1 MIHNGNAK
9 NDFASQCLIPEQGI
23 QRHATKA
30 PLQIKR
36 RIPMPTT
43 SFDKD
48 SIKASI
54 IGKLQRYNGR
64 TIEEASN
71 GQIYRALAST
81 VRDQIMQKWM
91 ISREERKTNNN
102 KRLFYLSVEFLMG
115 RSLYTNILNL
125 VSLDAYKQA
134 LDELHIDVDKVLQEE
149 PEPALGNGGLGRLAA
164 CFMDSL
170 ASLDLP
176 AMGCSIRYE
185 YGLFRQ
191 KIVDGQQVEL
201 PDYWLGNGNVW
212 EMPVMEDACEVHFN
226 GHVEMGN
233 ENGRTVFRH
242 VGYNTVEAVPYDMP
256 LVGYD
261 TSTVNSLRLWSA
273 RAPKRIDLSDFNHGH
288 YVQASEEKELAEAIS
303 NILYPEDN
311 HYEGKLL
318 RLKQQYF
325 FTSATLQYILKDFKK
340 LNGTNWSKLPEK
352 VVIHINDT
360 HPGLAIP
367 ELMRLLMDEEGL
379 GWDEAQQIVSRT
391 MAYTNHTIMAEALE
405 KWPEDMVKSLLPR
418 IYQILVEMNKR
429 LCARLW
435 NFFPGEAERVGRMA
449 IIAYGYIHMANLCVA
464 MTFSTNGV
472 SKLHGD
478 ILKQETFHDFY
489 LVMPEKFSAITNG
502 ITHRRWLMAC
512 NPELTKLICDTI
524 GTDWVKDPELLHD
537 LAPYADDAAF
547 REQFEKIKHN
557 NKVRL
562 SNFLKEHQGAIVD
575 PNFIFDAQSKRL
587 HEYKRQM
594 LNALHIL
601 VLYNRIVND
610 PNFTMHPR
618 VFIFGSKAAP
628 GYNRAKQIIRFIN
641 GLSALIAK
649 HPRASKMLQVVFLEN
664 YDVSS
669 AQLLIPATEIS
680 EQISTASKEA
690 SGTGNMKYMMNGAI
704 TIGTMDGA
712 NVEISEQVGMDNI
725 YIFGMRSDTVLDMY
739 RERNYNPMTI
749 FETNQELRLA
759 MTQMIDGTVLP
770 DAPSALQD
778 LYHSLLI
785 GDWGNMADPFFVLKD
800 FGSYSMAQRRI
811 DADYADRDKWN
822 RMAVI
827 NTAMSGVFSSDRTIR
842 EYNDTIWHLD
852 PLKRKV

>member
-1 MIHNGNAK
+1 
-9 NDFASQCLIPEQGI
+9 
-23 QRHATKA
+23 
-30 PLQIKR
+30 
-36 RIPMPTT
+36 MPTT

-610 PNFTMHPR
+610 PSFTMQPR

-628 GYNRAKQIIRFIN
+628 GYNRAKLIIRFIN

-759 MTQMIDGTVLP
+759 LTQMIDGTVLP

-811 DADYADRDKWN
+811 NADYADRDKWN

-827 NTAMSGVFSSDRTIR
+827 NTAMSGVFCSDRTIR

>member
-1 MIHNGNAK
+1 
-9 NDFASQCLIPEQGI
+9 
-23 QRHATKA
+23 
-30 PLQIKR
+30 
-36 RIPMPTT
+36 MPTT

-575 PNFIFDAQSKRL
+575 PDFIFDAQSKRL

-649 HPRASKMLQVVFLEN
+649 HPHASKMLQVVFLEN

-669 AQLLIPATEIS
+669 AQMLIPATEIS

-852 PLKRKV
+852 PLKRKG

>member
-1 MIHNGNAK
+1 
-9 NDFASQCLIPEQGI
+9 
-23 QRHATKA
+23 
-30 PLQIKR
+30 
-36 RIPMPTT
+36 MPTT

-852 PLKRKV
+852 PLKRKG

>member
-1 MIHNGNAK
+1 
-9 NDFASQCLIPEQGI
+9 
-23 QRHATKA
+23 
-30 PLQIKR
+30 
-36 RIPMPTT
+36 MPTT

-669 AQLLIPATEIS
+669 AQMLIPATEIS

-739 RERNYNPMTI
+739 REHNYNPMTI

-759 MTQMIDGTVLP
+759 LTQMIDGTVLP

-852 PLKRKV
+852 PLKRKG

>member
-1 MIHNGNAK
+1 
-9 NDFASQCLIPEQGI
+9 
-23 QRHATKA
+23 
-30 PLQIKR
+30 
-36 RIPMPTT
+36 MPTT

-226 GHVEMGN
+226 GHVEMAN

-628 GYNRAKQIIRFIN
+628 GYNRAKLIIRFIN

-759 MTQMIDGTVLP
+759 LTQMIDGTVLP

-827 NTAMSGVFSSDRTIR
+827 NTAMSGVFCSDRTIR

>member
-1 MIHNGNAK
+1 
-9 NDFASQCLIPEQGI
+9 
-23 QRHATKA
+23 
-30 PLQIKR
+30 
-36 RIPMPTT
+36 MPTT

-472 SKLHGD
+472 SQLHGD

-628 GYNRAKQIIRFIN
+628 GYNRAKLIIRFIN

-759 MTQMIDGTVLP
+759 LTQMIDGTVLP

-827 NTAMSGVFSSDRTIR
+827 NTAMSGVFCSDRTIR

>member
-1 MIHNGNAK
+1 
-9 NDFASQCLIPEQGI
+9 
-23 QRHATKA
+23 
-30 PLQIKR
+30 
-36 RIPMPTT
+36 MPTT

>member
-1 MIHNGNAK
+1 
-9 NDFASQCLIPEQGI
+9 
-23 QRHATKA
+23 
-30 PLQIKR
+30 
-36 RIPMPTT
+36 MPTT

-557 NKVRL
+557 NKIRL

-610 PNFTMHPR
+610 PNFTMQPR

-628 GYNRAKQIIRFIN
+628 GYNRAKLIIRFIN

-712 NVEISEQVGMDNI
+712 NIEISEQVGMDNI

-759 MTQMIDGTVLP
+759 LTQMIDGTVLP

-778 LYHSLLI
+778 CI
-785 GDWGNMADPFFVLKD
+785 
-800 FGSYSMAQRRI
+800 
-811 DADYADRDKWN
+811 
-822 RMAVI
+822 
-827 NTAMSGVFSSDRTIR
+827 TAC
-842 EYNDTIWHLD
+842 
-852 PLKRKV
+852 

>member
-1 MIHNGNAK
+1 
-9 NDFASQCLIPEQGI
+9 
-23 QRHATKA
+23 
-30 PLQIKR
+30 
-36 RIPMPTT
+36 MPTT

-610 PNFTMHPR
+610 PNFTMQPR

-628 GYNRAKQIIRFIN
+628 GYNRAKLIIRFIN

-759 MTQMIDGTVLP
+759 LTQMIDGTVLP

-827 NTAMSGVFSSDRTIR
+827 NTAMSGVFCSDRTIR

-852 PLKRKV
+852 LLKRKV

>member
-1 MIHNGNAK
+1 
-9 NDFASQCLIPEQGI
+9 
-23 QRHATKA
+23 
-30 PLQIKR
+30 
-36 RIPMPTT
+36 MPTT

-489 LVMPEKFSAITNG
+489 IVMPEKFSAITNG

-575 PNFIFDAQSKRL
+575 PDFIFDAQSKRL

-669 AQLLIPATEIS
+669 AQMLIPATEIS

-759 MTQMIDGTVLP
+759 LTQMIDGTVLP

-827 NTAMSGVFSSDRTIR
+827 NTAMSGVFCSDRTIR

-852 PLKRKV
+852 PLKRKG

>member
-1 MIHNGNAK
+1 MKKSVAASEKPVKAK
-9 NDFASQCLIPEQGI
+9 E
-23 QRHATKA
+23 
-30 PLQIKR
+30 
-36 RIPMPTT
+36 
-43 SFDKD
+43 FDKELFKR
-48 SIKASI
+48 SVE
-54 IGKLQRYNGR
+54 YNVR
-64 TIEEASN
+64 TLYRKNLEEADAQ
-71 GQIYRALAST
+71 QIFQAVSYAIKDRIVENWMET
-81 VRDQIMQKWM
+81 QKAYEKEDPKM
-91 ISREERKTNNN
+91 VYYMSM
-102 KRLFYLSVEFLMG
+102 EFLMG
-115 RSLYTNILNL
+115 RALGNNLINLKAYKPVAEALEELGLDLNL
-125 VSLDAYKQA
+125 IEDQEPDA
-134 LDELHIDVDKVLQEE
+134 
-149 PEPALGNGGLGRLAA
+149 ALGNGGLGRLAA
-164 CFMDSL
+164 CFLDSL
-170 ASLDLP
+170 ATLGYP
-176 AMGCSIRYE
+176 AYGCGIRYRYGMFKQEIRDGYQVEVPDNWLMNGNPFELRRPE
-185 YGLFRQ
+185 YA
-191 KIVDGQQVEL
+191 KIVKFGGYVS
-201 PDYWLGNGNVW
+201 
-212 EMPVMEDACEVHFN
+212 VHTD
-226 GHVEMGN
+226 
-233 ENGRTVFRH
+233 ENGRNVFTQEGYQSVKAVPFDFPI
-242 VGYNTVEAVPYDMP
+242 VGYGNGIVNTLRIWDAEPVECFQLDSFDKGDYQKAVEQEN
-256 LVGYD
+256 L
-261 TSTVNSLRLWSA
+261 A
-273 RAPKRIDLSDFNHGH
+273 R
-288 YVQASEEKELAEAIS
+288 
-303 NILYPEDN
+303 NIVEVLYPNDN
-311 HYEGKLL
+311 HYAGKEL

-325 FTSATLQYILKDFKK
+325 FISASVQEAVEKYMRKHDDIHKFY
-340 LNGTNWSKLPEK
+340 EK
-352 VVIHINDT
+352 VTFQLNDT
-360 HPGLAIP
+360 HPTVAIA
-367 ELMRLLMDEEGL
+367 ELMRVLMDDYYLTWEEA
-379 GWDEAQQIVSRT
+379 WEIT
-391 MAYTNHTIMAEALE
+391 TKTCAYTNHTIMAEALE

-610 PNFTMHPR
+610 PNFTMRPR

-628 GYNRAKQIIRFIN
+628 GYNRAKLIIRFIN

-759 MTQMIDGTVLP
+759 LTQMIDGTVLP

-827 NTAMSGVFSSDRTIR
+827 NTAMSGVFCSDRTIR

>member
-1 MIHNGNAK
+1 
-9 NDFASQCLIPEQGI
+9 
-23 QRHATKA
+23 
-30 PLQIKR
+30 
-36 RIPMPTT
+36 MPTT

-610 PNFTMHPR
+610 PSFTMQPR

-628 GYNRAKQIIRFIN
+628 GYNRAKLIIRFIN

-759 MTQMIDGTVLP
+759 LTQMIDGTVLP

-811 DADYADRDKWN
+811 DADYTDRDKWN

-852 PLKRKV
+852 PLKRKG

>member
-1 MIHNGNAK
+1 
-9 NDFASQCLIPEQGI
+9 
-23 QRHATKA
+23 
-30 PLQIKR
+30 
-36 RIPMPTT
+36 MPTT

-524 GTDWVKDPELLHD
+524 GTYWVKDPELLHD

-610 PNFTMHPR
+610 PSFTMQPR

-628 GYNRAKQIIRFIN
+628 GYNRAKLIIRFIN

-759 MTQMIDGTVLP
+759 LTQMIDGTVLP

-827 NTAMSGVFSSDRTIR
+827 NTAMSGVFCSDRTIR

>member
-1 MIHNGNAK
+1 
-9 NDFASQCLIPEQGI
+9 
-23 QRHATKA
+23 
-30 PLQIKR
+30 
-36 RIPMPTT
+36 MPTT

-669 AQLLIPATEIS
+669 AQMLIPATEIS

-759 MTQMIDGTVLP
+759 LTQMIDGTVLP

-852 PLKRKV
+852 PLKRKG